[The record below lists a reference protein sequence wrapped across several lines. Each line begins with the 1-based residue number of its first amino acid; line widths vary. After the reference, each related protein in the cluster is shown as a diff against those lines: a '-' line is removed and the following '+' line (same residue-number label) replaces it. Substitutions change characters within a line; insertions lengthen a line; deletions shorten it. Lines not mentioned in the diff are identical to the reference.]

1 MKKADFKEI
10 EAEVFHLVEKKDKI
24 KSHALKRVKAN
35 LLALGLVFG
44 VIVFAFLMQRPEAE
58 TSQALLFGGGTIILG
73 FVLGNLAW
81 RGYVVSLYKK
91 YKAGDI

>member
-1 MKKADFKEI
+1 MNTTNFKEI
-10 EAEVFHLVEKKDKI
+10 EVELFDLVEKKDKI

-35 LLALGLVFG
+35 LLAVGLVFG
-44 VIVFAFLMQRPEAE
+44 AIVFAYLMQRPEAE
-58 TSQALLFGGGTIILG
+58 TAQALLYGGGTIILG

-91 YKAGDI
+91 YKAGDV